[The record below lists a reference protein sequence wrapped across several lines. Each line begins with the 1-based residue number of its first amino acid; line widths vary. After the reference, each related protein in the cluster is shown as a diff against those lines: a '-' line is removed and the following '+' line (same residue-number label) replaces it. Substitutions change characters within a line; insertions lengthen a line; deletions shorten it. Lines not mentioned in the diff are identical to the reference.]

1 MTEEGLSDLYHDVH
15 SNKCESINGFV
26 TKFLPKKKHFCR
38 TIANP
43 GRRYLALG
51 IDSLGYE
58 EYYRRLF
65 IKLGLDMTPV
75 TRTQHI

>member
-1 MTEEGLSDLYHDVH
+1 LHDLYHNVH

-43 GRRYLALG
+43 GRTYLALG
-51 IDSLGYE
+51 IDLLGYQ
-58 EYYRRLF
+58 EYCHRLF
-65 IKLGLDMTPV
+65 IDLGLDMTPL
-75 TRTQHI
+75 TRMQHI